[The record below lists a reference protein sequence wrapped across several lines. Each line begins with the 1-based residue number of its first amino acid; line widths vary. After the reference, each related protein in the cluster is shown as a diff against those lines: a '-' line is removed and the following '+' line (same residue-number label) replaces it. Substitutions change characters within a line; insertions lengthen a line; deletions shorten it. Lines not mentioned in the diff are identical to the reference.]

1 MKMKTN
7 KEYPATH
14 SSDTAW
20 FCVDLDGNVA
30 VFDIEEDG
38 PTPNDFEWGHCIA
51 DMMTEC
57 LPSHTEENI
66 YDFPLTDAQIKPML
80 LPHIFE
86 EDIWNNGY
94 NYYWMDTIIKLDMKK
109 YDVLR
114 KILAHRPGTNPVEHK
129 PGLAVCFSRKNGYF
143 YLDLFDNKEGVEELK
158 KTNAILE
165 VYSAPF
171 DISPYDDDYE
181 DGEDEDANDEEKS
194 AGELCKS
201 FSEYPFFLYH
211 QDYGNNMHPAE
222 RVNNPVEPLHISQL
236 PEVLQA
242 KAKKLHLHFS
252 ETPAIQL
259 AEHLDI
265 GAVWTVTYEY
275 KGKYWKQLGSPRG
288 GHLYYCSKSREFM
301 DTKVMEKAIA
311 SGEAMETN
319 WNNY

>member
-1 MKMKTN
+1 MKTN

-14 SSDTAW
+14 SNDTAW

-30 VFDIEEDG
+30 VFDIEENG
-38 PTPNDFEWGHCIA
+38 PTPNAFEGQHCIA
-51 DMMTEC
+51 DLMTEC

-80 LPHIFE
+80 LPHLIE
-86 EDIWNNGY
+86 EDVWEGGY

-114 KILAHRPGTNPVEHK
+114 KVLAHRPGTRPIEHK

-143 YLDLFDNKEGVEELK
+143 YLDLFDNKEGIEELK
-158 KTNAILE
+158 KANAILE
-165 VYSAPF
+165 IYSAPLW
-171 DISPYDDDYE
+171 ISPYEDDYE
-181 DGEDEDANDEEKS
+181 DDKDEEK
-194 AGELCKS
+194 GTGK
-201 FSEYPFFLYH
+201 
-211 QDYGNNMHPAE
+211 
-222 RVNNPVEPLHISQL
+222 NPMEPLHISQL

-242 KAKKLHLHFS
+242 KAKKLHLHFR

-288 GHLYYCSKSREFM
+288 GHLYYCTKYKEFM
-301 DTKVMEKAIA
+301 DSEVMEKAIA
-311 SGEAMETN
+311 SGEAVETN

>member
-1 MKMKTN
+1 MKKD

-30 VFDIEEDG
+30 VFDIEENG
-38 PTPNDFEWGHCIA
+38 PTPIDFEWEHCIA
-51 DMMTEC
+51 DLMTEC

-66 YDFPLTDAQIKPML
+66 YDFPLSDAQIKPML
-80 LPHIFE
+80 LPHQFE
-86 EDIWNNGY
+86 EDVWEDGY
-94 NYYWMDTIIKLDMKK
+94 NYFWMDTIIKLDMKK

-114 KILAHRPGTNPVEHK
+114 KVLAHRPGTRAIDHE
-129 PGLAVCFSRKNGYF
+129 PGLAVCLSRKNGYF
-143 YLDLFDNKEGVEELK
+143 YLDLFKNKEGTEELK
-158 KTNAILE
+158 KANAILE
-165 VYSAPF
+165 IYSSPLW
-171 DISPYDDDYE
+171 ISPYKDNYE
-181 DGEDEDANDEEKS
+181 DEEAEEQE
-194 AGELCKS
+194 AGGIEP
-201 FSEYPFFLYH
+201 FTEYPFFLYH
-211 QDYGNNMHPAE
+211 QDYGNNVHPAE

-242 KAKKLHLHFS
+242 KAKRLHLRFS

-288 GHLYYCSKSREFM
+288 GHLYYCSKYKEFM
-301 DTKVMEKAIA
+301 DSEVMEKAIA
-311 SGEAMETN
+311 SGEAVESN